1 MVVCFFF
8 VKQKTEYELRISEWS
23 SDVCSSDLEGFA
35 ASRCSLGKTGHFA
48 QGHRWR
54 LFQQQRIARL
64 QTGQGN
70 AMTGCG
76 GRTDGYCVHDLC
88 RKHIG
93 VILEKW
99 RLCIVAGLGVADCG
113 QLEIRSEEHTSEL
126 QSLMRISYAVFCLK
140 NKN

>member
-1 MVVCFFF
+1 MIRRPPRSTRTDTLFPYTTLFRSIILSVPSR
-8 VKQKTEYELRISEWS
+8 E
-23 SDVCSSDLEGFA
+23 EGFA

-88 RKHIG
+88 SKLIG
-93 VILEKW
+93 LIMEKSVLCTVDRFGCSVSVW
-99 RLCIVAGLGVADCG
+99 LLLQNGYVGTSGAVVVVSRLRV
-113 QLEIRSEEHTSEL
+113 
-126 QSLMRISYAVFCLK
+126 
-140 NKN
+140 